1 MCLCIVVI
9 QETPAMLAIPNKW
22 RLFAILLASNLTVSL
37 GVDSETFTLTILHT
51 NDVHSHIEET
61 TKYGGVCSEKDKND
75 SKCVG
80 GVARIV
86 TKVKELKAQHSG
98 ALFMN
103 GGDFYQGTPY
113 YTILKYEMVSRI
125 MTAMKY
131 DQVCLGNHEF
141 DDGPEG
147 LAPFLDRM
155 NAANISV
162 VGTNTDFDDE
172 PALKGKPIKKSVK
185 VIVKGKTIGII
196 GAVLPQ
202 TKELSNPGRV
212 VFYDEIESFRKEVQ
226 NLKKESVDIIVGI
239 THCGYL
245 RDLQIMKEVDDLD
258 VIVGGHTNTFLY
270 HGTGYPKEN
279 TPEGDYPTLVNK
291 NDGSKGL
298 VVQAYCYGK
307 YLGFLQVEFDRN
319 GKVINGTGNP
329 ILLNSSVTEDP
340 EMIEVIAPFKEN
352 VTKVMQ
358 EPVGY
363 TKVLLEQQD
372 NVCRIRECNLGNM
385 MADAY
390 FAYYAD
396 MNTSSPEYWSDVNA
410 AVINGGTIR
419 APLEQGEI
427 TMGAILT
434 TAPFGQT
441 IINVTLNGTT
451 LRNMF
456 EHSVANFS
464 YLNKKGEFLQVSG
477 IRVEYNLSLPSSC
490 RVISLKILCRKCKV
504 PVYEDVVETQIY
516 TIVTTD
522 FVARGGDGFAK
533 AENYG
538 ESGPVDFD
546 VLVQYIRKM
555 SPIKTPVE
563 GRIII
568 HGNVTE
574 TLIK

>member
-1 MCLCIVVI
+1 
-9 QETPAMLAIPNKW
+9 MLAILKKW
-22 RLFAILLASNLTVSL
+22 RLFAILLASNVSVSL
-37 GVDSETFTLTILHT
+37 GSESETFTLTILHT
-51 NDVHSHIEET
+51 NDVHSHIQET
-61 TKYGGVCSEKDKND
+61 TKYGGVCSAKDKNA

-86 TKVKELKAQHSG
+86 TKVKQLKKEHPG

-113 YTILKYEMVSRI
+113 YTILKHYMVSTI
-125 MTAMKY
+125 MTAMAY

-147 LAPFLDRM
+147 LAPFLESMD
-155 NAANISV
+155 AANISV
-162 VGTNTDFDDE
+162 VSTNTDFDKE
-172 PALKGKPIKKSVK
+172 PALKDKPIKKSVI
-185 VIVKGKTIGII
+185 VTVKGRKIGII

-202 TKELSNPGRV
+202 TKQLSNPGQV
-212 VFYDEIESFRKEVQ
+212 EFHDEIASFKSEVQ
-226 NLKKESVDIIVGI
+226 NLKKENVNIIVGI

-245 RDLQIMKEVDDLD
+245 RDIEIMKEVEDLD

-270 HGTGYPKEN
+270 HGNGYPPEN
-279 TPEGDYPTLVNK
+279 TPEGDYPTLVDK
-291 NDGSKGL
+291 TDGSRGL

-307 YLGFLQVEFDRN
+307 YLGFLQVTFDGN
-319 GKVINGTGNP
+319 GNVINGTGNP
-329 ILLNSSVTEDP
+329 ILLNSSVTED
-340 EMIEVIAPFKEN
+340 ENMTRVIAPFKEN

-372 NVCRIRECNLGNM
+372 NICRIRECNLGNM

-396 MNTSSPEYWSDVNA
+396 MNTSSAELWSNVNA
-410 AVINGGTIR
+410 AIINGGTIR
-419 APLEQGEI
+419 APLEQGVI

-451 LRNMF
+451 LRKMF

-477 IRVEYNLSLPSSC
+477 MRVEYNLSLPSSC
-490 RVISLKILCRKCKV
+490 RVISLKILCKQCQV
-504 PVYEDVVETQIY
+504 PVYQDVVDREMY

-522 FVARGGDGFAK
+522 FVARGGDGFTK
-533 AENYG
+533 AEKYG

-546 VLVQYIRKM
+546 VLVWYIRKM
-555 SPIKTPVE
+555 SPIKTPIE
-563 GRIII
+563 GRVIIY
-568 HGNVTE
+568 GNVTE
-574 TLIK
+574 PPI